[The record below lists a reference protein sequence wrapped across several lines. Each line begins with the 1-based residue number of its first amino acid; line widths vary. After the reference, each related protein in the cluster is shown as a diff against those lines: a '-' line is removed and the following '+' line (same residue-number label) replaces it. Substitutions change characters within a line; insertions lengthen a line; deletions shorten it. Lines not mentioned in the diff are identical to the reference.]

1 MTMSDPIREALES
14 FIYET
19 THLSPE
25 RPDGSHDCRISKETL
40 TKGREALSLL
50 TTKASDD
57 ELVEAFVDLRTHRE
71 SWRKAIIL
79 ARDFA
84 SEGSEDPEADRLYWN
99 HELRAFDRTFA
110 AISSMPTIADE
121 GEQ

>member
-1 MTMSDPIREALES
+1 MTMSDPIREALE
-14 FIYET
+14 
-19 THLSPE
+19 
-25 RPDGSHDCRISKETL
+25 RIAAEQKVYKGHGVYVIVPAL
-40 TKGREALSLL
+40 TAEEAQSVAREALSLL